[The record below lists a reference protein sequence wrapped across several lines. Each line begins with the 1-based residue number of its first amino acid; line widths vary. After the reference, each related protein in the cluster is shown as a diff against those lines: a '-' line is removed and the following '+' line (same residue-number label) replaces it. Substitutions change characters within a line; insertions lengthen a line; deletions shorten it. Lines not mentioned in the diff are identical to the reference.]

1 MPVPRL
7 QHSWFGPFLK
17 SLIFFWVAVCL
28 SCQNHRPLSINL
40 HWSRPLSDK
49 IFKFIVE
56 KEFFSIQN
64 VKSENFMQGE
74 KRDENF
80 LNSRLRGFN
89 EATRLKQA
97 SKYRS
102 FALAAGEQYKRVSQ
116 RI

>member
-1 MPVPRL
+1 
-7 QHSWFGPFLK
+7 
-17 SLIFFWVAVCL
+17 
-28 SCQNHRPLSINL
+28 
-40 HWSRPLSDK
+40 
-49 IFKFIVE
+49 VE

-89 EATRLKQA
+89 EATLLKQA
-97 SKYRS
+97 SKYSS
-102 FALAAGEQYKRVSQ
+102 FAHATGEQYKRASQ